1 MSEQQLSQEQQEQ
14 EALVAQWLLATPGF
28 FERHTEL
35 LTQIQLKSP
44 HGDKAISLQEKQ
56 MALLRSQNKD
66 LNQRL
71 SAMLNFGAQNDKTQN
86 LMVTWIA
93 DLLAANSR
101 DTALNIVTQGLNSI
115 FDLGQAV
122 FIPASELSEEMVE
135 QVRAKPFCGNLL
147 TAPEIF
153 QEKITIQSGSLAALL
168 LNSPHQNIG
177 VLLLVSPHIDRF
189 TSDMGVV
196 YLVQL
201 ANLAGSALGRF
212 EV

>member
-14 EALVAQWLLATPGF
+14 ESLVAQWLLATPGF
-28 FERHTEL
+28 FERHADL

-101 DTALNIVTQGLNSI
+101 EEALNIVTQGLNSI

-122 FIPASELSEEMVE
+122 FIPATELSEEMIAQIRE
-135 QVRAKPFCGNLL
+135 KPFCGNLL
-147 TAPEIF
+147 TAPDVF
-153 QEKITIQSGSLAALL
+153 QEKITLQSGSLAALL
-168 LNSPHQNIG
+168 LNSPNQNNGI
-177 VLLLVSPHIDRF
+177 LLLISPHIDRF
-189 TSDMGVV
+189 TADMGVV
-196 YLVQL
+196 YLTQL

-212 EV
+212 EG